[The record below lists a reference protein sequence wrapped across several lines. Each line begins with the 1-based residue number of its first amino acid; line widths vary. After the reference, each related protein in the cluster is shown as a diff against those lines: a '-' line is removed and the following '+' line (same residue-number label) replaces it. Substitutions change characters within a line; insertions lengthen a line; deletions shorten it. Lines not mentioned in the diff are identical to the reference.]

1 MLWTTLS
8 LILSPLL
15 LTLWATKPIDS
26 FIPIRSILINFRRF
40 GEFSVKRDFFYLELW
55 KLSFV
60 ISFDKFCSF
69 SADLNPSLNFFYII
83 YFHFYTFSRAVRSIK
98 TFSVSDILFKISILT
113 PSNFYLTVSPRTLSK
128 ILSRTSGF
136 ILTELLK
143 YSAKTEVFLQHKVLM
158 K

>member
-15 LTLWATKPIDS
+15 LTLWAIKPIDS
-26 FIPIRSILINFRRF
+26 FISIRSTLINFRRF

-55 KLSFV
+55 KLFFV

-69 SADLNPSLNFFYII
+69 FADLNPSLNFFYII
-83 YFHFYTFSRAVRSIK
+83 YFHFITFSRAVRSIK
-98 TFSVSDILFKISILT
+98 TFSVSDILFTISILT
-113 PSNFYLTVSPRTLSK
+113 PPNFYLAVSPGTLSK
-128 ILSRTSGF
+128 ILSTTSGF
-136 ILTELLK
+136 VLTELLK